1 MKGRRGMQRLTNFV
15 LRSKSGEVIEPRWQK
30 HIATV
35 LVFLH
40 DGHCLACRQIC
51 RTFAELKKQLTE
63 WDASLLLIWRGEFVP
78 EGCEGFLEGSSNLR
92 RKLLGESSA
101 GVLVVDR
108 FGVVTKKWSAVE
120 GFPSPKEVSDVVKD
134 IALQCPE

>member
-1 MKGRRGMQRLTNFV
+1 MKRLEN
-15 LRSKSGEVIEPRWQK
+15 LALWSANGELVEPKWQN
-30 HIATV
+30 HVATV

-40 DGHCLACRQIC
+40 DSHCLECRQIC
-51 RTFAELKKQLTE
+51 RTFAELRDQLAE
-63 WDASLLLIWRGEFVP
+63 WDANLLLIWRGEIVP

-92 RKLLGESSA
+92 RKWLGESSA

-108 FGVVTKKWSAVE
+108 FGVVVKKWSAIE
-120 GFPSPKEVSDVVKD
+120 GFPSPEDVLAVIKD

>member
-1 MKGRRGMQRLTNFV
+1 MQRLTNFV
-15 LRSKSGEVIEPRWQK
+15 LRSVNGGFIEPRWQN
-30 HIATV
+30 HLATV
-35 LVFLH
+35 LVFMH

-51 RTFAELKKQLTE
+51 RTFAELREQLSE
-63 WDASLLLIWRGEFVP
+63 WGANLLLIWRGEIVP

-92 RKLLGESSA
+92 RKWLGESSA

-108 FGVVTKKWSAVE
+108 FGVVVKKWSAIE
-120 GFPSPKEVSDVVKD
+120 GFPSPEDVLAVIKD